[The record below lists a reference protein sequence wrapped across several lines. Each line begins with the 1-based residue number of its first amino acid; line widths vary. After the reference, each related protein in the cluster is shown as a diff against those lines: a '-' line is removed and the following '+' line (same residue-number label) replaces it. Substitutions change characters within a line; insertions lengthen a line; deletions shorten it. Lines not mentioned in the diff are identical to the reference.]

1 MVWNGQHFLGL
12 EDLSKEDIQSLI
24 QRASHF
30 LEAGNRYEPN
40 APLSGKIIANLFMEN
55 STLFIERKS
64 VRSEV
69 ESFNYE
75 IFTTDQQCDIF

>member
-40 APLSGKIIANLFMEN
+40 APLTGKIIANLFMEN
-55 STLFIERKS
+55 STRT
-64 VRSEV
+64 RC
-69 ESFNYE
+69 SFT
-75 IFTTDQQCDIF
+75 IATKRLGGDCIDLLGV